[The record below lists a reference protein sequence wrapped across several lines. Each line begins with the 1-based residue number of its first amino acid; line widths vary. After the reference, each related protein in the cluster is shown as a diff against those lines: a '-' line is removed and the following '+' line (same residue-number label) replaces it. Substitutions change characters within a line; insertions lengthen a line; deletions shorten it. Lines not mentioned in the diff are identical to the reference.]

1 MRHRALPIWLLC
13 FAAAVPAAAGQ
24 RLTLPAAM
32 QRARESALEVAAAK
46 SRTEGSGER
55 ARSARGYRLPSLRLE
70 ENFIRTDSPAEVF
83 ALKLNQERFS
93 FADFMV
99 ADPNHPSAL
108 DTAITRL
115 ELSLPIY
122 TGGELSARIGQAD
135 AAAKAA
141 GDSAEWAGNQAAF
154 EAAQAY
160 VSLAQA
166 QEFVGLLEQSRGT
179 IQGHVDQAR
188 AFVEQGMLVRSELLR
203 AEVELSRIDDMLEE
217 ARGNV
222 RLASANLAFRLGADQ
237 GTEWEL
243 APLPVPPV
251 PKEDLSGWLASAGN
265 RSDLASAQSL
275 LRAGELEVEVRR
287 AAFLPR
293 VGVVARGDLADDK
306 LFGSHGS
313 STAIMAQASV
323 NLFAGGSDR
332 AAIRAAEWNA
342 KAGSED
348 VGRFR
353 EGVMLEVRQAWE
365 SATTSRARELT
376 AARAVAAATEAER
389 IVSERFTTGVVKML
403 DVVDAATA
411 RREAQTRELVTRA
424 EANAAVLRLALVA
437 GRRPE
442 SALP

>member
-1 MRHRALPIWLLC
+1 MAHRTVLTWVLC
-13 FAAAVPAAAGQ
+13 LAAALPAAAAQ
-24 RLTLPAAM
+24 RLTLREAM
-32 QRARESALEVAAAK
+32 TRARESAREVAAAK
-46 SRTEGSGER
+46 ARAEAGGER
-55 ARSARGYRLPSLRLE
+55 SRSARGYRLPSLRLE
-70 ENFIRTDSPAEVF
+70 EDYIRTDSPAEVF

-99 ADPNHPSAL
+99 ADPNHPNAL

-115 ELSLPIY
+115 EVSLPIY
-122 TGGELSARIGQAD
+122 TGGELSARIAQAD
-135 AAAKAA
+135 AAARAA

-154 EAAQAY
+154 EAARAY

-166 QEFVGLLEQSRGT
+166 QEYAGLLEHSRGT

-203 AEVELSRIDDMLEE
+203 AEVELARIEDLLQE

-222 RLASANLAFRLGADQ
+222 RLASADLAFRLGADQ

-243 APLPVPPV
+243 AALPAPTAPA
-251 PKEDLSGWLASAGN
+251 EELSSWLASAAA
-265 RSDLASAQSL
+265 RPDLASARSL
-275 LRAGELEVEVRR
+275 LRAGELEVDVRR

-293 VGVVARGDLADDK
+293 VGVVARGDLVDDRP
-306 LFGSHGS
+306 FGSHGS

-323 NLFAGGSDR
+323 SLFAGGSDR
-332 AAIRAAEWNA
+332 AAMRAAEWDV
-342 KAGSED
+342 KAGSAD
-348 VGRFR
+348 VARFR
-353 EGVMLEVRQAWE
+353 AGVMLEARQAWE
-365 SATTSRARELT
+365 SATTARAREVT

-403 DVVDAATA
+403 DVIDAATA
-411 RREAQTRELVTRA
+411 RREAETRELVARA
-424 EANAAVLRLALVA
+424 EANAAALRLALVA

-442 SALP
+442 AALP